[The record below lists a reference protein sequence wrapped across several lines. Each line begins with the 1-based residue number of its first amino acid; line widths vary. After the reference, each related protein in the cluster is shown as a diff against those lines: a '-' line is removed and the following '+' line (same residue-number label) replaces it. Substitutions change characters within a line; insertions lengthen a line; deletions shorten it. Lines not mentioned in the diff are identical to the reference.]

1 MSVTD
6 EQGRWQL
13 SMVEK
18 LVGTSMLG
26 LLAWM
31 AVTVQQV
38 SVDVAVLKSQAELG
52 NRDRFTRQE
61 GQALKDQVERLEKR
75 LMMIEGG
82 KDQ

>member
-1 MSVTD
+1 MTD

>member
-1 MSVTD
+1 MTD

-31 AVTVQQV
+31 AVSVQQV